1 MSKYQ
6 FFCIPDSN
14 RKKFTYLDMG
24 SNSFLDEKAQLL
36 KQGFEIEDDYILA
49 QTPQEAIEKFQSNFT
64 YAAQEYSNAEPSV
77 GLMNFFIELYKEF
90 KGRRSRYR

>member
-6 FFCIPDSN
+6 FFCMPDSN

-24 SNSFLDEKAQLL
+24 SNSFFDEKEQLL
-36 KQGFEIEDDYILA
+36 KQGFVIEDDYILA
-49 QTPQEAIEKFQSNFT
+49 QTPQEAIEKFQSNFI

-90 KGRRSRYR
+90 KGRRSR

>member
-1 MSKYQ
+1 
-6 FFCIPDSN
+6 
-14 RKKFTYLDMG
+14 MG
-24 SNSFLDEKAQLL
+24 SKSFLDEKAQLL

-64 YAAQEYSNAEPSV
+64 YAAQEYGNAEPSV

-90 KGRRSRYR
+90 KGR